1 MRNRLLASVAVATL
15 LAPHVVAQIGETI
28 EVRVANVDVVV
39 TDRDGHPVHD
49 LTRDDFEVYE
59 NKKLRPITNFY
70 EVRGDAPETA
80 GTQPSVGSTETVV
93 RHDVPRSI
101 IVFIDNSSID
111 PIRRNQV
118 IDSIQKALVS
128 LMRPGDDA
136 MIAMWN
142 RHFETVQQFTTD
154 YASIKRSLEDARTYG
169 AAASAIPAQRAN
181 VIAEAQAMLAAARE
195 GRMKMADA
203 YADSVSAARAYAE
216 WMRQTELVLLKSMT
230 QAVSMLS
237 GVEGRKILIFVGGE
251 LQERP
256 GLDVFQ
262 LVDGLFAGSLRGSTM
277 PAVIRETD
285 LNTTDDVL
293 KLARNANAN
302 GVTLYMLDALDRTR
316 DATEGS
322 MQSLPD
328 PEVEFTQQTNSY
340 FSMVKLAANTG
351 GTVLSG
357 SHNFALALNNISRD
371 LGSYYSLGYK
381 PSADGG
387 TDRSITVKVKKP
399 GLIARSR
406 HGYAL
411 KTADE
416 QAGDR
421 VVANAFH
428 SSLKGDFPVE
438 VRVDKVEPFEHGL
451 FKVSLTVAFPSTLT
465 YLPDGDNLSGEY
477 SVFFLTAAED
487 GALSQVGKQMQPV
500 KFPASALEQVKQK
513 PFTHS
518 TALVVRPGTQT
529 ISVAVFDRYGART
542 GYGRVT
548 ITAR

>member
-1 MRNRLLASVAVATL
+1 MAALFATPLA
-15 LAPHVVAQIGETI
+15 AQIGETI

-39 TDRDGHPVHD
+39 TDREGHPVSG

-59 NKKLRPITNFY
+59 NRKLQPITNFY
-70 EVRGDAPETA
+70 EVRGQTPEAAGAQPSA
-80 GTQPSVGSTETVV
+80 GTDETVV

-101 IVFIDNSSID
+101 VVFIDNSSID

-118 IDSIQKALVS
+118 IDSIEKSLVS

-136 MIAMWN
+136 MIATWN

-154 YASIKRSLEDARTYG
+154 YASVKRALEDARRYG
-169 AAASAIPAQRAN
+169 ASASAIPVLRAN
-181 VIAEAQAMLAAARE
+181 VMSEAQSMLAAARE
-195 GRMKMADA
+195 GRMRMADA
-203 YADSVSAARAYAE
+203 YSAAVSAARSYAE
-216 WMRQTELVLLKSMT
+216 WMRQTEMLLLKSMT
-230 QAVSMLS
+230 QSVSMLS

-262 LVDGLFAGSLRGSTM
+262 LVDGLFNGFMPRGSTM
-277 PAVIRETD
+277 PAVVRETGF
-285 LNTTDDVL
+285 NTTDDIL

-302 GVTLYMLDALDRTR
+302 GVTLYMLDALDRSR
-316 DATEGS
+316 DATAGS
-322 MQSLPD
+322 MESLPD

-340 FSMVKLAANTG
+340 FSMTKLAANTG

-381 PSADGG
+381 PSAEGG
-387 TDRSITVKVKKP
+387 ADHSITVKVKKP
-399 GLIARSR
+399 GLVARSR

-438 VRVDKVEPFEHGL
+438 IKAEKVEAFEHGL
-451 FKVSLTVAFPSTLT
+451 FKVSLIVTFPSSLT
-465 YLPDGDNLSGEY
+465 YLPEGDNLAGEY
-477 SVFFLTAAED
+477 TVYFLTAAED
-487 GALSQVGKQMQPV
+487 GALSQVGKQTQPV
-500 KFPASALEQVKQK
+500 KFPAVALEQVKQK
-513 PFTHS
+513 PFAHS
-518 TALVVRPGTQT
+518 TALIVRPGTQT
-529 ISVAVFDRYGART
+529 ISVAVYDRYGART